1 MHVAQGVWALQN
13 FEEDLTCNIWQC
25 KMGITEEETKNIP
38 KFLLKRCSYI

>member
-25 KMGITEEETKNIP
+25 KNGYYRGRNKEYSKIFVKEM
-38 KFLLKRCSYI
+38 